1 MLTKIIKEA
10 TQKRVASL
18 CQLLLFVRRPRC
30 ALLTQTQSLNDS
42 TVASDIALLQVVEE
56 GTTLTYEASQS
67 ALGAVV
73 LAVLLHVLGE
83 VLDAESEQ
91 CDLALSATS
100 VCSTL
105 TIGGEELGLLL

>member
-1 MLTKIIKEA
+1 MD
-10 TQKRVASL
+10 SL
-18 CQLLLFVRRPRC
+18 FVQLLLFARRPDD

-42 TVASDIALLQVVEE
+42 TVAVDVALLQVVQE
-56 GTTLTYEASQS
+56 GTTLTYKTGQGT
-67 ALGAVV
+67 LGAVV

-83 VLDAESEQ
+83 VLDTECEQ